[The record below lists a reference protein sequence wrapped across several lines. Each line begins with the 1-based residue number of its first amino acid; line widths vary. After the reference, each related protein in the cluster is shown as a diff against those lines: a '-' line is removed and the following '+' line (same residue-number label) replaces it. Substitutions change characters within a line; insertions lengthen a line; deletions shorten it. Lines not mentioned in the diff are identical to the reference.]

1 VVRSALVTSAASV
14 AGDASVLR
22 EGAGHPTDAAGRPV
36 LAYRTV
42 PGAYRAWLDGLAPTD
57 RLNPTSVLL
66 TSGDRTARRRLTNVS
81 GRTLTFVARTSG
93 FEAHTVAVTPSTI
106 TLRPGRSATF
116 RLDVSESD
124 SAALDD
130 GWLSWE
136 SVRGSHG
143 RIPVAITR

>member
-1 VVRSALVTSAASV
+1 
-14 AGDASVLR
+14 
-22 EGAGHPTDAAGRPV
+22 
-36 LAYRTV
+36 
-42 PGAYRAWLDGLAPTD
+42 
-57 RLNPTSVLL
+57 
-66 TSGDRTARRRLTNVS
+66 
-81 GRTLTFVARTSG
+81 
-93 FEAHTVAVTPSTI
+93 VAVTPSTI